1 MTTGTLTARP
11 IISARGVALRLA
23 LALAFAAAAAAAAQV
38 RIPLPFTP
46 VPVTGQTAVVLL
58 SGGVL
63 GGGWGA
69 FAMGLYLL
77 AGIVG
82 LPFFFAGG
90 EAGLGAL
97 LGATGGYLL
106 AFVLVPPVVARGLPP
121 GAGARRAF
129 WVMLAASGV
138 ILLWGMLQLAVVLR
152 VPLERAFMMG
162 VAPFLPGDVVKV
174 AAAAAAFRAARPAIS
189 RLRG

>member
-1 MTTGTLTARP
+1 MTTRILVARP
-11 IISARGVALRLA
+11 IVFARGAALRLA
-23 LALAFAAAAAAAAQV
+23 LALAFAVAAAAAAQF

-46 VPVTGQTAVVLL
+46 VPITGQTAVVLL

-69 FAMGLYLL
+69 LAMGLYLL

-82 LPFFFAGG
+82 VPFFAGG
-90 EAGLGAL
+90 EAGLATL

-106 AFVLVPPVVARGLPP
+106 AFALVPPLVACGLPP
-121 GAGARRAF
+121 RSGAGRAF

-152 VPLERAFMMG
+152 VPLDRAFMMG
-162 VAPFLPGDVVKV
+162 VAPFLPGDLIKV
-174 AAAAAAFRAARPAIS
+174 AAAAAAFRAGRPAIS